1 VTDIFISYKSEDR
14 AAAQVFADALVAE
27 GVSVWWDPVLRTGET
42 YDEVIERNLRE
53 AALVLVL
60 WSPRSVKSKWVRAEA
75 TIGERKAGLMPVLI
89 EPCERPIAFEL
100 VQTADLC
107 GWAGDRG
114 DARWLDFMGD
124 LRNALTKHQAQ
135 MRAHTAPPPPD
146 ALTIET
152 LFWSSIK
159 DGNDPADFEA
169 YLQRYPH
176 GQFVDLARNRTH
188 ALRARPKETE
198 AKNET
203 QTLERDAVEI
213 SASAAESRAL
223 PRLPAQPPGKRPH
236 WLLPA
241 VAGGVAAVA
250 IAGVVFVAPMLGGP
264 SDHAD
269 GTQIVDPTSASTPPV
284 AQPGD
289 GATSTPAE
297 SAALPPQQTSPADD
311 PVQQVSAPVEDTA
324 AAQRRV
330 LEHSLRAALVG
341 YVWYGGFTNGR
352 PNDGSGNQ
360 GYWEFA
366 QDGAVC
372 HSISVDTTCGTWSV
386 SGSTLTMRLPD
397 DGGSII
403 AAMRPE
409 WIETSSS
416 AARRVVLQRED
427 PRTGSRFD

>member
-1 VTDIFISYKSEDR
+1 
-14 AAAQVFADALVAE
+14 
-27 GVSVWWDPVLRTGET
+27 
-42 YDEVIERNLRE
+42 
-53 AALVLVL
+53 
-60 WSPRSVKSKWVRAEA
+60 
-75 TIGERKAGLMPVLI
+75 
-89 EPCERPIAFEL
+89 
-100 VQTADLC
+100 
-107 GWAGDRG
+107 
-114 DARWLDFMGD
+114 
-124 LRNALTKHQAQ
+124 
-135 MRAHTAPPPPD
+135 
-146 ALTIET
+146 
-152 LFWSSIK
+152 
-159 DGNDPADFEA
+159 
-169 YLQRYPH
+169 
-176 GQFVDLARNRTH
+176 
-188 ALRARPKETE
+188 
-198 AKNET
+198 
-203 QTLERDAVEI
+203 
-213 SASAAESRAL
+213 
-223 PRLPAQPPGKRPH
+223 
-236 WLLPA
+236 
-241 VAGGVAAVA
+241 
-250 IAGVVFVAPMLGGP
+250 LGGP

-372 HSISVDTTCGTWSV
+372 HSISIDTTCGTWSV